1 MSATACALLSAFFAA
16 LTALLAKAGLH
27 QVDSNLATA
36 VRTVVI
42 LLLAWGIV
50 FYQGT
55 ASTLTTIPARSLAFL
70 LASGVATGLSWL
82 FYFKALQLGKLS
94 VVAALDKTSLAM
106 TLLLAFLLLGEKL
119 TLKAI
124 VGCALIVGGTIL
136 LVFK

>member
-27 QVDSNLATA
+27 QVDSNLAT
-36 VRTVVI
+36 VVI

-50 FYQGT
+50 WYQGT
-55 ASTLTTIPARSLAFL
+55 ASTLSTIPARSLAFL
-70 LASGVATGLSWL
+70 LASGIATGLSWL

-94 VVAALDKTSLAM
+94 LVSALDKTSLAM
-106 TLLLAFLLLGEKL
+106 TLLLAFLILGEKL